1 MYHICVLLKICKTVS
16 TTKLKAGADWAA
28 EAPPKQEGGPNRTV
42 WDFAD
47 DLYSPY
53 PMIQTLRRA
62 WLRDVGQ

>member
-1 MYHICVLLKICKTVS
+1 M
-16 TTKLKAGADWAA
+16 AA